1 MDLTT
6 EELQLLQAHR
16 TARTTEA
23 ADRVALENLL
33 PRAKSTRER
42 RWLQTMIAARG
53 GPAVSICKCGAPVM
67 PESGTLLECTAC
79 FERGYG
85 K

>member
-1 MDLTT
+1 MDLTP

-16 TARTTEA
+16 AARVTEA
-23 ADRVALENLL
+23 TDRAALEDLL

-53 GPAVSICKCGAPVM
+53 GPTVSICECGAPVI
-67 PESGTLLECTAC
+67 PESGTPLECTAC
-79 FERGYG
+79 FARGYG